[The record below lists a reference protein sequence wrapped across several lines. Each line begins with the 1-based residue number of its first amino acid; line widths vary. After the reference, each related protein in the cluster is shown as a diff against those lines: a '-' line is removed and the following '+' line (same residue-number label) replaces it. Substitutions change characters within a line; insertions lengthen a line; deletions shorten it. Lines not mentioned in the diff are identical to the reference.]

1 MTTLLNQDQVYY
13 IHRLFS
19 QLSSILLESDISW
32 WLTGGTLLGA
42 VRCGGMIAHDD
53 DVDIMM
59 PLSQKEIFI
68 ELCESKLKF
77 MRLELKR
84 PSNKYLKVIHPEWKG
99 VWIDCC
105 FCDEHGTDIRGHKAN
120 RRYLED
126 EIFPLRYTQFSTFR
140 RPLPIPCKSEE
151 YLDRVFKN
159 WRTEIAIYNH
169 ADHKRN
175 KQVVPLT
182 PELNKCIVYHYK

>member
-1 MTTLLNQDQVYY
+1 MTTVLNQDQVYY

-42 VRCGGMIAHDD
+42 VRCSGMIQHDD
-53 DVDIMM
+53 DIDIMM
-59 PLSQKEIFI
+59 PFSQKELFI

-105 FCDEHGTDIRGHKAN
+105 FCDENGEDIRKHKAN

>member
-59 PLSQKEIFI
+59 PFSQKELFI

-105 FCDEHGTDIRGHKAN
+105 FCDENGADIRGHKGN